1 MAEINYTPIAPGDA
15 TTAAS
20 LNTPFQAGVAGVNAL
35 EPYALRPGALRADHL
50 PSVANILGTTV
61 VGEDFL
67 AHGNYTKQWDSL
79 APNNDLTDWDIVA
92 DSTGKQLSLTWTP
105 FRLGM
110 DVAVHRYA
118 AILVLVNVHYLS
130 STENVIPTQGISDA
144 VISVQ
149 FRQPGAGATWWTL
162 NRATRLC
169 SQRAH
174 RPTLPD
180 PVNERTYQD
189 IPIRALIT
197 KDDLVQFGGGGTHA
211 IDGVRVVVAGNDI
224 INAPPVPL
232 VMLREGRLTVLRIR
246 SGGLP
251 T

>member
-1 MAEINYTPIAPGDA
+1 VAEINYTPIAPGDA

-35 EPYALRPGALRADHL
+35 ETYALRPGALRADHL

-67 AHGNYTKQWDSL
+67 DNLYLKQWDSL
-79 APNNDLTDWDIVA
+79 APNNDLVNWDIVV
-92 DSTGKQLSLTWTP
+92 DSTGAQLSLTWTP
-105 FRLGM
+105 FKLGM
-110 DVAVHRYA
+110 DGIDKYA
-118 AILVLVNVHYLS
+118 AILVLVNVHYRRS
-130 STENVIPTQGISDA
+130 STTDSLAQGISDA

-180 PVNERTYQD
+180 PLNEGTYQD

-224 INAPPVPL
+224 INALPNPRVR
-232 VMLREGRLTVLRIR
+232 LREGRLTVLRIR
-246 SGGLP
+246 SGGL
-251 T
+251 TT